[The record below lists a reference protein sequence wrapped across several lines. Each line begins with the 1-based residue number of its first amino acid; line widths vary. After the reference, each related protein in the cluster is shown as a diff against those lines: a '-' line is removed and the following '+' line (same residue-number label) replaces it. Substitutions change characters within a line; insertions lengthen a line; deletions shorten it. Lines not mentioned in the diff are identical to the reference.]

1 MATEKLKFKLEIYSA
16 YFKNPPIVDIKIGD
30 NSYFNKEITSTEKQ
44 PTVIEFEHDCE
55 NDKTYTLNLI
65 RSGKTIRDT
74 VIKDDK
80 IIADQ
85 MLYLKYF
92 EIDEIDLGSLVYEGV
107 YTPIYA
113 EPWASQQAKAG
124 IKLPKTLKNITKM
137 GHNGTWAFTF
147 TSPFYMWLLE
157 NLY

>member
-1 MATEKLKFKLEIYSA
+1 MATEKLKFKIELFST
-16 YFKNPPIVDIKIGD
+16 YFKNPPIVEIKVGD
-30 NSYFNKEITSTEKQ
+30 NSYFNKEIIGTERQ

-55 NDKTYTLNLI
+55 TDKTYTLNLI
-65 RSGKTIRDT
+65 RSGKTKRDT
-74 VIKDDK
+74 VLKDNK

-92 EIDEIDLGSLVYEGV
+92 EIDEIDLGSLIYEGV
-107 YTPIYA
+107 YTPIYL
-113 EPWASQQAKAG
+113 EPWASQQVEAG
-124 IKLPKTLKNITKM
+124 INLPKTLKNVTKM

>member
-16 YFKNPPIVDIKIGD
+16 YFKNPPIVDIKNGD
-30 NSYFNKEITSTEKQ
+30 NSYFNKEITSTERQ
-44 PTVIEFEHDCE
+44 PTVIEFEHNCE
-55 NDKTYTLNLI
+55 NNKTYTLNLI

-74 VIKDDK
+74 VVKDNK

-85 MLYLKYF
+85 MLYLKYI
-92 EIDEIDLGSLVYEGV
+92 EIDEIDLGALIYEGV
-107 YTPIYA
+107 YTPIYN
-113 EPWASQQAKAG
+113 ERWASQQAEAG
-124 IKLPKTLKNITKM
+124 IKLPKTIKNSPSM

-157 NLY
+157 HLY